1 MQKTEGLNLNWIKD
15 EKILVFSG
23 PSGAGKSTLIKY
35 LLDNL
40 KSADLTVSCTTRS
53 PRTNEKDGVDYHFIT
68 HEKFESLITQNEFIE
83 YVNCYGNRYGTL
95 KKSVND
101 VLEKNDICILDL
113 DFEGAYNVLSNKIFE
128 YNCLGILI
136 LPPSLKT
143 LKERL
148 QNRNSETIESLELRL
163 RESFQPKR
171 IAKYDCVIINK
182 DLENSKS
189 ELINK
194 IRSLKLL

>member
-1 MQKTEGLNLNWIKD
+1 MKKT
-15 EKILVFSG
+15 ILVFSG

-53 PRTNEKDGVDYHFIT
+53 PRSNEKDGVDYDFIT

-83 YVNCYGNRYGTL
+83 YVNCYGNKYGTL
-95 KKSVND
+95 KKSVNA
-101 VLEKNDICILDL
+101 VLEKNNICILDL
-113 DFEGAYNVLSNKIFE
+113 DFEGAYNVLSNKIFAF
-128 YNCLGILI
+128 NCFGILI

-148 QNRNSETIESLELRL
+148 QNRNSETTESLELRL
-163 RESFQPKR
+163 KESFQPKR

-182 DLENSKS
+182 DLEKSKS
-189 ELINK
+189 ELMNK
-194 IRSLKLL
+194 IRFLKLL

>member
-1 MQKTEGLNLNWIKD
+1 MRKI
-15 EKILVFSG
+15 ILVFSG
-23 PSGAGKSTLIKY
+23 PSGAGKSTLIRY

-40 KSADLTVSCTTRS
+40 ESASLTVSCTTRT
-53 PRTNEKDGVDYHFIT
+53 PRSNEKDGIDYHFIT
-68 HEKFESLITQNEFIE
+68 PEKFNQLVNQDEFIE
-83 YVNCYGNRYGTL
+83 YVNCYGNKYGTL

-101 VLEKNDICILDL
+101 VLEKNEICILDL

-128 YNCLGILI
+128 FPCLGILI

-143 LKERL
+143 LKKRL
-148 QNRNSETIESLELRL
+148 RNRNSETTDSLELRL
-163 RESFQPKR
+163 KESFHPKR
-171 IAKYDCVIINK
+171 IAKYDYVIINN

-194 IRSLKLL
+194 IKSLKLL